1 MTTNNTYSYIRKITF
16 LLIILPFVNHITAQ
30 NTFSLSGTSSSP
42 KFETR
47 AVWITTLNGMDW
59 PRNKATEPEGIK
71 RQKEELCKQLDE
83 LKKANFNT
91 ILLQTRLR
99 NDVIYPSKIEMF
111 SEEMTG
117 KMGKDPGYDPLAF
130 AIEECH
136 KRGMEIH
143 AWVVAIP
150 LGSDRIIREMGK
162 NSITKKHREMC
173 IHYNRYWYLDPGH
186 PETKKY
192 LSSIVEEIISNY
204 DIDGIN
210 LDYIRYP
217 DRSKRFPDQ
226 RSFRKYGK
234 GKSLAQWRRD
244 NITDIV
250 REVYKTVKQ
259 HKPWV
264 KVGSS
269 PLGKYDDLTRYSS
282 KGWNAYN
289 TVYQEA
295 QDWLKEGIQDIVLP
309 MLYYREENFYPFAL
323 DWQEN
328 SNGRTVVPGLGIYFL
343 DPKEGN
349 WTLQDAKQQIYFTR
363 CAFME
368 GQAYFRA
375 RFLLDNIQG
384 LFDELKNKTY
394 TYPSLIQPMKWM
406 DSIPPTSPSNIQ
418 IISRND
424 SLIITWETA
433 TDNSLQET
441 PNAPAIRYN
450 IYASKDKNIDIT
462 NPKNIKA
469 TYLRNTQFA
478 IPAKEAQG
486 LNFTVTAVDCY
497 GNESIPVSYETKKKK
512 DCPLPGKK
520 AYIDIP
526 YHKDGIKIVITDL
539 FGRNIYQT
547 SYTRTLKIKSLKP
560 GVYYIYIKDKK
571 DNTLERIPFTH

>member
-59 PRNKATEPEGIK
+59 PRNKATRPEDIK

-259 HKPWV
+259 HKPWI

-418 IISRND
+418 TISRND
-424 SLIITWETA
+424 SIIITWETA

-450 IYASKDKNIDIT
+450 IYASKDKNIDVT

>member
-1 MTTNNTYSYIRKITF
+1 M
-16 LLIILPFVNHITAQ
+16 
-30 NTFSLSGTSSSP
+30 
-42 KFETR
+42 
-47 AVWITTLNGMDW
+47 
-59 PRNKATEPEGIK
+59 
-71 RQKEELCKQLDE
+71 DE

-259 HKPWV
+259 HKPWI

-418 IISRND
+418 TISRND
-424 SLIITWETA
+424 SIIITWETA

-450 IYASKDKNIDIT
+450 IYASKDKNIDVT